1 MKTKA
6 ALIILTMLSFVVVSL
21 LVGVAVSAQP
31 FESVATYLTV
41 VAGAA
46 FGVLIY
52 NRLTGG
58 AQE

>member
-1 MKTKA
+1 MKKQA
-6 ALIILTMLSFVVVSL
+6 ALIILTMLSIVVVSL
-21 LVGVAVSAQP
+21 LADVAVSVQP
-31 FESVATYLTV
+31 FASVATYLTV